1 VARLMPLMFRHPF
14 ALLLLQVAALWPV
27 WRWYVARIGDGSDEP
42 WGAAAL
48 ILGLGLVWQQRGELR
63 THPRGGLLLSAGF
76 LTLAQAAATDGLPAL
91 VRALIGMT
99 GLGLALTAYLPKRRD
114 GAAVWGLLILSLPL
128 MSSLQFYAGY
138 PLRILA
144 ATGSG
149 LVLRAAGL
157 PVFPEGAGL
166 RWEDR
171 LILVDAPCSGLHML
185 WVGLILSTAL
195 SVLVRASTAR
205 LTANWLLAAALIL
218 LGNVL
223 RNSLLFVKESGIL
236 ALPDWTHAGIGVL
249 VFVLTLLPL
258 TLLILRRYDAR

>member
-1 VARLMPLMFRHPF
+1 VARLMPPMFRHPF
-14 ALLLLQVAALWPV
+14 ALWLLHVAALWPV
-27 WRWYVARIGDGSDEP
+27 WRWYIARIGDGSDEP
-42 WGAAAL
+42 WGLAAL
-48 ILGLGLVWQQRGELR
+48 MLGLGLVWQRRGELR
-63 THPRGGLLLSAGF
+63 VRPRGGLLLGAGL

-99 GLGLALTAYLPKRRD
+99 GLGLALAAYLPTRRD
-114 GAAVWGLLILSLPL
+114 GAAIWGLLVLSLPL

-138 PLRILA
+138 PLRLLA
-144 ATGSG
+144 AAGSS
-149 LVLRAAGL
+149 LMLRAAGL
-157 PVFPEGAGL
+157 PVFPEGASL

-195 SVLVRASTAR
+195 SVLIRASAAR
-205 LTANWLLAAALIL
+205 LAVNWLLAAALIV

-223 RNSLLFVKESGIL
+223 RNSLLFIKESGML
-236 ALPDWTHAGIGVL
+236 VLPDWTHAGVGVL

-258 TLLILRRYDAR
+258 SVLILRRPDAR

>member
-1 VARLMPLMFRHPF
+1 MPPMFRHPF
-14 ALLLLQVAALWPV
+14 ALWLLHVAALWPV
-27 WRWYVARIGDGSDEP
+27 WRWYIARIGDGSDEP
-42 WGAAAL
+42 WGLAAL
-48 ILGLGLVWQQRGELR
+48 MLGLGLVWQRRGELR
-63 THPRGGLLLSAGF
+63 VRPRGGLLLGAGL

-99 GLGLALTAYLPKRRD
+99 GLGLALAAYLPTRRD
-114 GAAVWGLLILSLPL
+114 GAAIWGLLVLSLPL

-138 PLRILA
+138 PLRLLA
-144 ATGSG
+144 AAGGS
-149 LVLRAAGL
+149 LMLRAAGL
-157 PVFPEGAGL
+157 PVFPEGASL

-195 SVLVRASTAR
+195 SVLIRASAAR
-205 LTANWLLAAALIL
+205 LAVNWLLAAALIV

-223 RNSLLFVKESGIL
+223 RNSLLFIKESGML
-236 ALPDWTHAGIGVL
+236 ALPDWTHAGIGML

-258 TLLILRRYDAR
+258 SVLILRRPDAR